1 MPLLGVS
8 SAVMFV
14 PSLLWL
20 LDSAPGLGRTTAIA
34 AFHAAGSLGFLLG
47 PICCGELIR
56 LGGAGPFGSGYALAF
71 VVAGSCE
78 VLGAGLVLW
87 AARRR

>member
-1 MPLLGVS
+1 VLGIG

-14 PSLLWL
+14 PTLLWL
-20 LDSAPGLGRTTAIA
+20 LDSAPGLGRTTALA

-56 LGGAGPFGSGYALAF
+56 LGGAGPDGRGYALAF
-71 VVAGSCE
+71 VVAGACE

-87 AARRR
+87 VARRR

>member
-1 MPLLGVS
+1 MPVLGIG

-20 LDSAPGLGRTTAIA
+20 LDEAPGVGRTTAIA

-47 PICCGELIR
+47 PLCCGALIR
-56 LGGAGPFGSGYALAF
+56 LGGEHANGYALAF
-71 VVAGSCE
+71 AIAGASE
-78 VLGAGLVLW
+78 VLGAALVLL